1 MSLQALTSQYPRT
14 ASVVAQRAIGAA
26 TLSSAARQ
34 AIASTAVNP
43 GDTIVSISPEARQ
56 LEETGLPGWVNKRM
70 ERLRADPDPADAME
84 YVEMK
89 ATLSR
94 GPLVSVPDE
103 YGRQY
108 FTYTGERVTPESL
121 RRYAAIEEASIAET
135 TRILRTGKAKGSS
148 AAEIFEETQRH
159 MATLPD
165 DYLRIL
171 DWFRPNS
178 GHSI

>member
-1 MSLQALTSQYPRT
+1 MGIQPLASQYSG
-14 ASVVAQRAIGAA
+14 AAGIAAQRMIGAA

-43 GDTIVSISPEARQ
+43 GDTVVNISPEARQ
-56 LEETGLPGWVNKRM
+56 LEETGLPGWVNRRID
-70 ERLRADPDPADAME
+70 RLRADPDQADAME
-84 YVEMK
+84 HAEMK

-135 TRILRTGKAKGSS
+135 TRILRDGKARGLS

-178 GHSI
+178 VHSI